1 MRAWATVSTVI
12 VLGASLVGCD
22 MPGSHQSQAA
32 ATPPCNCTTTPPGTM
47 TPPPEPTE
55 HLTRFSYAP
64 HRHYVRH
71 RHYYGEARYR
81 DYAEAHYRSA
91 YYSRYDSYRA
101 QQSVDAYD
109 YVSSSRVTR
118 SDYSENGYAVG
129 YEGGYA
135 NGYRGGRVV
144 WVDGYGRGYFSNGPV
159 TVAATMRGK
168 RLLPYHGYDA
178 DCPNDG
184 EPH

>member
-1 MRAWATVSTVI
+1 MRALATISAVVL
-12 VLGASLVGCD
+12 LGAGLAGCD
-22 MPGSHQSQAA
+22 MPGSQQQQVAVAA
-32 ATPPCNCTTTPPGTM
+32 PPCHCTTTPPATM

-64 HRHYVRH
+64 RHHYFRH
-71 RHYYGEARYR
+71 RYYGEAYYR
-81 DYAEAHYRSA
+81 PA
-91 YYSRYDSYRA
+91 YHSRYAVYRGRYTINRS

-109 YVSSSRVTR
+109 YVSSSRVTQ
-118 SDYSENGYAVG
+118 SDYSESG
-129 YEGGYA
+129 YE
-135 NGYRGGRVV
+135 NTGRVV
-144 WVDGYGRGYFSNGPV
+144 WVDGYGRGYFNNGPV

-178 DCPNDG
+178 DCPDDG